1 MAKPICSVVIPTR
14 DCVDY
19 LKQSIPTIYQQ
30 KLDDV
35 EIIIV
40 DDGSTDGSHEY
51 LAECQKN
58 DKNFVVLQ
66 TDGIGPGRARNHAIE
81 HANSDLI
88 AFLDADDLWIEGK
101 LGRQL
106 AFHEA
111 QPDASLSFTDYIHF
125 RPGEPLSGSSFDY
138 WGRDFLK
145 PNQTGYEVIEHPEA
159 VLLQHNIVGTAT
171 VVAKRESL
179 QNANGFATD
188 LRSATDWDMW
198 MKLAGMGEVGV
209 SPEIGMHYLMRPGSI
224 TQNRQ
229 NRIDAIDFI
238 IDRYRGRTEPE
249 MVKAVRLAEAN
260 LAVARAEY
268 DFERGRGW
276 DSLRHYFE
284 AISKNPSKRSIWAA
298 GHSVACGVQNT
309 LGIKKAA

>member
-1 MAKPICSVVIPTR
+1 MTRPICSVVIPTR

-19 LKQSIPTIYQQ
+19 LKQSIPTIYLQ
-30 KLDDV
+30 KLDNV

-51 LAECQKN
+51 LAECQKK

-81 HANSDLI
+81 HAKSDLI
-88 AFLDADDLWIEGK
+88 AFLDADDLWTEGK
-101 LGRQL
+101 LARQL
-106 AFHEA
+106 AFHDTHPNA
-111 QPDASLSFTDYIHF
+111 TLSFTDYLHF
-125 RPGEPLSGSSFDY
+125 VAGEEPFAPCFDY

-145 PNQTGYEVIEHPEA
+145 SNQTGFEAIDHPEA

-188 LRSATDWDMW
+188 LQSATDWDMW

-209 SPEIGMHYLMRPGSI
+209 SPEIGMHYLMRPGSV

-238 IDRYRGRTEPE
+238 IDRYRARTEPE
-249 MVKAVRLAEAN
+249 MIKAVRLAEAN

-268 DFERGRGW
+268 DYERGRGW
-276 DSLRHYFE
+276 DSLRHYFN

-298 GHSVACGVQNT
+298 GYSVACGVQNT